1 MEHQGAS
8 PADFDMEQ
16 FIAENPDVQA
26 NPFAAQHSTVYR
38 NTVYNITA
46 PTRTLA
52 RNTVQP
58 RQIRSV
64 SPHKAT
70 CAWETPEFD
79 GSEFQT
85 TPAEADRVMRN
96 LFPDVP
102 LPTMESC
109 SPYVGRPLNNGP
121 TSANT
126 RAKSLSPFDP
136 ALLDP
141 RLFFDAGAE
150 GLLSTRQGDAGTVTG
165 GPAMRTRSKSLS
177 PERVAEEGVLQKFR
191 AEVDAAELDWNGS
204 KG

>member
-1 MEHQGAS
+1 MEHQGAN

-16 FIAENPDVQA
+16 FMAENPDIQA

-38 NTVYNITA
+38 NTA
-46 PTRTLA
+46 
-52 RNTVQP
+52 NTQRQP
-58 RQIRSV
+58 PQGDVRMGN
-64 SPHKAT
+64 
-70 CAWETPEFD
+70 TPEFD

-121 TSANT
+121 PSANT

-141 RLFFDAGAE
+141 RLFSDAGAE
-150 GLLSTRQGDAGTVTG
+150 GLLSTHQGDAGTESG

-177 PERVAEEGVLQKFR
+177 PERVAEEEDLQNFR
-191 AEVDAAELDWNGS
+191 PEVDAGRYVYEPR
-204 KG
+204 